1 MVNFKRYWEQLER
14 KNKPPKFL
22 NEINE
27 ISLSEWK
34 KTIDDTL
41 RSKVLIDQLHNGT
54 FLLVKNAINKK
65 FLIDLRTQLTR
76 IENKTAPSFYKMLE
90 GCPNFHK
97 NIDDKIDKKYSIKS
111 TRHSFYFFRWNED
124 TLNLFNKFD
133 QIWSDIKYLSGY
145 KREAFI
151 NNTPKDGIVDRLQ
164 IVRYPAKTGYIEP
177 HQHNTN
183 HQRLIISIYMSKK
196 GEDYKTG

>member
-22 NEINE
+22 NEIKE

-76 IENKTAPSFYKMLE
+76 IENKLHPHF
-90 GCPNFHK
+90 
-97 NIDDKIDKKYSIKS
+97 IKC
-111 TRHSFYFFRWNED
+111 
-124 TLNLFNKFD
+124 
-133 QIWSDIKYLSGY
+133 
-145 KREAFI
+145 
-151 NNTPKDGIVDRLQ
+151 
-164 IVRYPAKTGYIEP
+164 
-177 HQHNTN
+177 
-183 HQRLIISIYMSKK
+183 
-196 GEDYKTG
+196 